1 MKQLWAPWRMAYVAG
16 DEPDDGTC
24 FICAARDATGAA
36 GRLVVERAE
45 QTVTLLNRFPYSP
58 GHVMVAPA
66 RHVTDPRDLDG
77 QEGGAM
83 FSAMQRAM
91 RALSAAMNPDGFNA
105 GLNLGSAA
113 GSSIDHLHL
122 HVVPRWGGDTNFM
135 PVLGDVKVIPEHLE
149 ATAAKLRDAYEALD
163 ADKPV

>member
-1 MKQLWAPWRMAYVAG
+1 MKQLWAPWRLSYVAG

-24 FICAARDATGAA
+24 FICAARDSTGAA
-36 GRLVVERAE
+36 ARLVVERTE
-45 QTVTLLNRFPYSP
+45 QTITLLNRFPYSP

-66 RHVTDPRDLDG
+66 RHVTDPRDLERD
-77 QEGGAM
+77 EGAAVFG
-83 FSAMQRAM
+83 AMQRAM
-91 RALSAAMNPDGFNA
+91 RALSAAMRPDGFNA

-135 PVLGDVKVIPEHLE
+135 PVLADVKVIPEHLE
-149 ATAAKLRDAYEALD
+149 ATAAKLLEAYDALD
-163 ADKPV
+163 VDKPV